1 MQLYAS
7 IADIDARYPDQLTLI
22 AADEQTGLRDDARI
36 TSGLTDASAEIQAI
50 LAARYSAAELA
61 QLDEASLAVLR
72 LYCIDIA
79 FFRIALDFSRCT
91 EAIKERHAA
100 AIKRLEAI
108 AAGKGALTS
117 AISNNSGTPGEA
129 DGIGANEV
137 ILTSPGR
144 IFTRERLG
152 RI

>member
-22 AADEQTGLRDDARI
+22 AANEQTGLRDDARI

-91 EAIKERHAA
+91 DAIKERYAA

-108 AAGKGALTS
+108 ASGRGALTIVAMS
-117 AISNNSGTPGEA
+117 SGGIEGEA

-137 ILTSPGR
+137 ILTAPGR